1 MQVKKI
7 LDERAQTYGQYHMV
21 SKISQ
26 DVKKVIRNSPN
37 YPLMPDYMKESLD
50 LIANKLARILNG
62 DPLYDDSWRDIS
74 GYCTLVLMEIED
86 MENRVEPDAC

>member
-7 LDERAQTYGQYHMV
+7 LDEREKTYGQYHMV

-86 MENRVEPDAC
+86 MENHCEPDAC

>member
-1 MQVKKI
+1 
-7 LDERAQTYGQYHMV
+7 MV
-21 SKISQ
+21 SQISQ
-26 DVKKVIRNSPN
+26 DIKKVIKNSRN
-37 YPLMPDYMKESLD
+37 YPLMPAYMVESLE

-86 MENRVEPDAC
+86 MEKEDVS

>member
-7 LDERAQTYGQYHMV
+7 LDEREKTYGQYYMI

-86 MENRVEPDAC
+86 MENHCEPDAC

>member
-1 MQVKKI
+1 MEVKKI
-7 LDERAQTYGQYHMV
+7 LNEREKTYGQYHMV

-50 LIANKLARILNG
+50 LIANKLARLLNG
-62 DPLYDDSWRDIS
+62 DPLYYDSWRDIS
-74 GYCTLVLMEIED
+74 WYCTLVQMEIEYI
-86 MENRVEPDAC
+86 ENRVELDAC

>member
-1 MQVKKI
+1 MTIKKV
-7 LDERAQTYGQYHMV
+7 LDDREKRYGQYQVV
-21 SKISQ
+21 SQISQ
-26 DVKKVIRNSPN
+26 DIKKVIKNSRN
-37 YPLMPDYMKESLD
+37 YPLMPAYMIESLE

-86 MENRVEPDAC
+86 LENLDESNDS

>member
-1 MQVKKI
+1 MEVKKI
-7 LDERAQTYGQYHMV
+7 LNEREKTYGQYQVV

-86 MENRVEPDAC
+86 MENRVELDAC

>member
-1 MQVKKI
+1 MQVEKV
-7 LDERAQTYGQYHMV
+7 LNERAQTYGQYHMV

-37 YPLMPDYMKESLD
+37 YPIMPDYMKESLD

-86 MENRVEPDAC
+86 MENHCEPDAC

>member
-1 MQVKKI
+1 MTIEKV
-7 LDERAQTYGQYHMV
+7 LNERAQTYGQYHMV

>member
-1 MQVKKI
+1 MEIKKV
-7 LDERAQTYGQYHMV
+7 LQTRAGTYGEYRDV
-21 SKISQ
+21 SQISQ
-26 DVKKVIRNSPN
+26 DIKKVIKNSRN
-37 YPLMPDYMKESLD
+37 YPLMPAYMVESLE

-86 MENRVEPDAC
+86 LENRSDPDAC

>member
-1 MQVKKI
+1 MTIKKV
-7 LDERAQTYGQYHMV
+7 LDDREKRYGQYQVV

-26 DVKKVIRNSPN
+26 ELKYIMQYSPN
-37 YPLMPDYMKESLD
+37 YSKMPDYMKESLD

-86 MENRVEPDAC
+86 SEKDRHELND

>member
-1 MQVKKI
+1 MEIKETLAARENK
-7 LDERAQTYGQYHMV
+7 YGQYHMV
-21 SKISQ
+21 SQISQ
-26 DVKKVIRNSPN
+26 DIKKVIKNSRN
-37 YPLMPDYMKESLD
+37 YPLMPAYMVESLD

-86 MENRVEPDAC
+86 LENRSDPDAC

>member
-1 MQVKKI
+1 MEIKNVLQT
-7 LDERAQTYGQYHMV
+7 RAGTYGKYRDV
-21 SKISQ
+21 SQISQ
-26 DVKKVIRNSPN
+26 DIKKVIKNSRN
-37 YPLMPDYMKESLD
+37 YPLMPAYMLESLE

-86 MENRVEPDAC
+86 MEKDKHELND

>member
-1 MQVKKI
+1 MTIKKV
-7 LDERAQTYGQYHMV
+7 LDDREKRYGQYQVV

-26 DVKKVIRNSPN
+26 ELKYIMQYSPN
-37 YPLMPDYMKESLD
+37 YATMPDYMKESLD

-62 DPLYDDSWRDIS
+62 DSLYDDSWRDIS

-86 MENRVEPDAC
+86 MENHCEPDAC

>member
-1 MQVKKI
+1 MTIKKI
-7 LDERAQTYGQYHMV
+7 LQTRAGTYGEYRNV
-21 SKISQ
+21 SQISQ
-26 DVKKVIRNSPN
+26 DIKKVIKNSRN
-37 YPLMPDYMKESLD
+37 YPLMPAYMLESLE

-86 MENRVEPDAC
+86 MENSDESHDS

>member
-1 MQVKKI
+1 MQVEKV
-7 LDERAQTYGQYHMV
+7 LNERAQTYGQYHMV

>member
-1 MQVKKI
+1 MQVEKV
-7 LDERAQTYGQYHMV
+7 LNERAQTYGQYHMV

-74 GYCTLVLMEIED
+74 GYCTLVLMEIEG
-86 MENRVEPDAC
+86 MENHCEPDAC

>member
-1 MQVKKI
+1 MQVEKV
-7 LDERAQTYGQYHMV
+7 LNERAQTYGQYNMV

>member
-1 MQVKKI
+1 MQVEKV
-7 LDERAQTYGQYHMV
+7 LDERAKTYGQYHMV

-26 DVKKVIRNSPN
+26 ELKQVMKYSPN
-37 YPLMPDYMKESLD
+37 YATMPDYMKESLD

>member
-1 MQVKKI
+1 MQVEKV
-7 LDERAQTYGQYHMV
+7 LNERAQTYGQYHMV

-86 MENRVEPDAC
+86 MENHCEPDAC

>member
-1 MQVKKI
+1 MEIKKV
-7 LDERAQTYGQYHMV
+7 LQTRAGTYGEYRDV
-21 SKISQ
+21 SQISQ
-26 DVKKVIRNSPN
+26 DIKKVTKNSRN
-37 YPLMPDYMKESLD
+37 YPLMPAYMLESLE

-86 MENRVEPDAC
+86 MENSDESHDS

>member
-1 MQVKKI
+1 MTIKKV
-7 LDERAQTYGQYHMV
+7 LDDREKRYGQYQVV

-26 DVKKVIRNSPN
+26 ELKYIMQYSPN
-37 YPLMPDYMKESLD
+37 YATMPDYMKESLD

>member
-1 MQVKKI
+1 MEIKETLAARENK
-7 LDERAQTYGQYHMV
+7 YGQYQMV
-21 SKISQ
+21 SQISQ
-26 DVKKVIRNSPN
+26 DIKKVIKNSRN
-37 YPLMPDYMKESLD
+37 YPLMPAYMVESLD

-86 MENRVEPDAC
+86 LENLSDPDAC

>member
-7 LDERAQTYGQYHMV
+7 LDEREKTYGQYYMV

>member
-1 MQVKKI
+1 MEIKETLAARENK
-7 LDERAQTYGQYHMV
+7 YGQYYMV
-21 SKISQ
+21 SQISQ
-26 DVKKVIRNSPN
+26 DIKKVIKNSRN
-37 YPLMPDYMKESLD
+37 YPLMPAYMVESLD

-86 MENRVEPDAC
+86 MEKDKYELND

>member
-1 MQVKKI
+1 MDIKKV
-7 LDERAQTYGQYHMV
+7 LQTRAGTYGEYRDV
-21 SKISQ
+21 SQISQ
-26 DVKKVIRNSPN
+26 DIKKVIKNSRN
-37 YPLMPDYMKESLD
+37 YPLMPAYMLESLE

-86 MENRVEPDAC
+86 MENSDESHDS